1 MLKQLYIKDYA
12 LIDELNIDLH
22 RGFSVITGET
32 GAGKSIILGALGLLL
47 GQRADIKS
55 IKSGAKKCTV
65 EAHFDLSRYP
75 MEDFFTENEIDY
87 DLNDC
92 ILRREI
98 TATGKSRAFINDTPV
113 TLTMMRL
120 LGQQLVDIHSQHQ
133 NLLLQEEDF
142 QLRTVDII
150 ADNSEILHDYQS
162 HFKQYQSICQQIEQQ
177 KQKISEI
184 QERADYIRFQYQELS
199 KVDLYPEIQTELEQE
214 RDKLSHVEE
223 IKLNLFSAE
232 QQFSSDEGG
241 GILSQLKEVS
251 RHINDITDVYPS
263 IKETAERIDNCM
275 IELKDLYEGIRN
287 EVQDIDYDPQR
298 LEQINN
304 TLDTLYSLEQKHH
317 VSTVEELITLR
328 DELKEQLNTVDNS
341 DELLQKLQE
350 EEQQMLATC
359 NRLAQQLTT
368 ERKKAAKKIEKEM
381 TERLVPLG
389 IPQVRFAI
397 EITDKPLSSTGA
409 DKICFLFSA
418 NTNTPM
424 LPVAD
429 VASGGEIAR
438 VMLSLKAMI
447 SNKVKLPTIIFDE
460 IDTGVSGKIAEK
472 MGQIMQ
478 EMGANDRQVISITHL
493 PQIAAR
499 GSHHYKVRKEES
511 IFGTTTTMVM
521 LNKEER
527 LQEIAQMLSGADIT
541 AAAIDN
547 AKALLQQ

>member
-177 KQKISEI
+177 KQTISEI

-199 KVDLYPEIQTELEQE
+199 KVDLYPEMQTELEQE

-251 RHINDITDVYPS
+251 RHINNITDVYPS

-341 DELLQKLQE
+341 DELLQKLLE
-350 EEQQMLATC
+350 EEQQLLATC
-359 NRLAQQLTT
+359 NRLAQQLTK

-472 MGQIMQ
+472 MGHIMQ

>member
-177 KQKISEI
+177 KQTISEI

-199 KVDLYPEIQTELEQE
+199 KVDLYPEMQTELEQE

-359 NRLAQQLTT
+359 NRLAQQLTK

-472 MGQIMQ
+472 MGHIMQ

>member
-150 ADNSEILHDYQS
+150 ADNSEILNDYQS
-162 HFKQYQSICQQIEQQ
+162 YFKQYQSICQQIEQQ
-177 KQKISEI
+177 KQTISEI

-199 KVDLYPEIQTELEQE
+199 KVDLYPEMQTELEQE

-359 NRLAQQLTT
+359 NRLAQQLTK

-389 IPQVRFAI
+389 IPLVRFAI

>member
-162 HFKQYQSICQQIEQQ
+162 YFKQYQSICQQIEQQ

-199 KVDLYPEIQTELEQE
+199 KVDLYPEMQTELEQE

-350 EEQQMLATC
+350 EEQQVLATC
-359 NRLAQQLTT
+359 NRLAQQLTK

-472 MGQIMQ
+472 MGHIMQ

>member
-177 KQKISEI
+177 KQTISEI

-199 KVDLYPEIQTELEQE
+199 KVDLYPEMQTELEQE

-350 EEQQMLATC
+350 EEQLMLATC
-359 NRLAQQLTT
+359 NRLAQQLTK

>member
-150 ADNSEILHDYQS
+150 ADNSEILHDYPS
-162 HFKQYQSICQQIEQQ
+162 YFKQYQSICQQIEQQ
-177 KQKISEI
+177 KQTISEI

-199 KVDLYPEIQTELEQE
+199 KVDLYPEMQTELEQE

-359 NRLAQQLTT
+359 NRLAQQLTK
-368 ERKKAAKKIEKEM
+368 ERKKAAKIIEKEM

-397 EITDKPLSSTGA
+397 EMTDKPLSSTGA

-418 NTNTPM
+418 NSNTPM
-424 LPVAD
+424 LPVAE

>member
-113 TLTMMRL
+113 TLTTMRL

-150 ADNSEILHDYQS
+150 ADNSEILNDYQS
-162 HFKQYQSICQQIEQQ
+162 YFKQYLSICQQIEQQ
-177 KQKISEI
+177 KQTISEI

-199 KVDLYPEIQTELEQE
+199 KVDFYPEMQTELEQE

-251 RHINDITDVYPS
+251 RHINDITEVYPS

-328 DELKEQLNTVDNS
+328 DDLKEQLNTVDNS

-359 NRLAQQLTT
+359 NRLAQQLTK
-368 ERKKAAKKIEKEM
+368 ERKKAAKIIEKEM

-409 DKICFLFSA
+409 DKISFLFSA

-472 MGQIMQ
+472 MGHIMQ

>member
-177 KQKISEI
+177 KQTISEI

-199 KVDLYPEIQTELEQE
+199 KVDLYPEMQTELEQE

-350 EEQQMLATC
+350 EEQLMLATC
-359 NRLAQQLTT
+359 NRLAQQLTK

-397 EITDKPLSSTGA
+397 EMTDKPLSSTGA

>member
-162 HFKQYQSICQQIEQQ
+162 YFKQYQSICQQIEQQ
-177 KQKISEI
+177 KQTISEI

-199 KVDLYPEIQTELEQE
+199 KVDLYPEMQTELEQE

-359 NRLAQQLTT
+359 NRLAQQLTK

-389 IPQVRFAI
+389 IPQVKFAI

>member
-113 TLTMMRL
+113 TLTMMRM

-142 QLRTVDII
+142 QLRTVDVI

-177 KQKISEI
+177 KQTISEI

-199 KVDLYPEIQTELEQE
+199 KVDLYPEMQTELEQE

-328 DELKEQLNTVDNS
+328 DELKEQLITVDNS

-359 NRLAQQLTT
+359 NRLAQQLTK

>member
-199 KVDLYPEIQTELEQE
+199 KVDLYPEMQTELEQE

-359 NRLAQQLTT
+359 NRLAQQLTK

-389 IPQVRFAI
+389 IPQLRFAI

-499 GSHHYKVRKEES
+499 GSHHYKVQKEES

>member
-177 KQKISEI
+177 KQTISEI

-199 KVDLYPEIQTELEQE
+199 KVDLYPEMQTELEQE

-359 NRLAQQLTT
+359 NRLAQQLTK

-499 GSHHYKVRKEES
+499 GSHHYKVQKEES

>member
-162 HFKQYQSICQQIEQQ
+162 YFKQYQSICQQIEQQ

-199 KVDLYPEIQTELEQE
+199 KVDLYPEMQTELEQE

>member
-12 LIDELNIDLH
+12 LIDELIIDLH

-199 KVDLYPEIQTELEQE
+199 KVDLYPEMQTELEQE

-317 VSTVEELITLR
+317 VSTVEELIILR

-350 EEQQMLATC
+350 EEQQMLTTC
-359 NRLAQQLTT
+359 NRLAQQLTK

-397 EITDKPLSSTGA
+397 EITYKPLSSTGA

-472 MGQIMQ
+472 MGHIMQ

>member
-113 TLTMMRL
+113 TLTMMRM

-177 KQKISEI
+177 KQTISEI

-199 KVDLYPEIQTELEQE
+199 KVDLYPEMQTELEQE

-359 NRLAQQLTT
+359 NRLAQQLTK

-389 IPQVRFAI
+389 IPQVRLAI
-397 EITDKPLSSTGA
+397 EITEKPLSSTGA

>member
-1 MLKQLYIKDYA
+1 M
-12 LIDELNIDLH
+12 
-22 RGFSVITGET
+22 
-32 GAGKSIILGALGLLL
+32 
-47 GQRADIKS
+47 
-55 IKSGAKKCTV
+55 
-65 EAHFDLSRYP
+65 
-75 MEDFFTENEIDY
+75 
-87 DLNDC
+87 
-92 ILRREI
+92 
-98 TATGKSRAFINDTPV
+98 
-113 TLTMMRL
+113 
-120 LGQQLVDIHSQHQ
+120 
-133 NLLLQEEDF
+133 
-142 QLRTVDII
+142 
-150 ADNSEILHDYQS
+150 
-162 HFKQYQSICQQIEQQ
+162 
-177 KQKISEI
+177 
-184 QERADYIRFQYQELS
+184 
-199 KVDLYPEIQTELEQE
+199 
-214 RDKLSHVEE
+214 
-223 IKLNLFSAE
+223 
-232 QQFSSDEGG
+232 
-241 GILSQLKEVS
+241 
-251 RHINDITDVYPS
+251 
-263 IKETAERIDNCM
+263 
-275 IELKDLYEGIRN
+275 
-287 EVQDIDYDPQR
+287 
-298 LEQINN
+298 
-304 TLDTLYSLEQKHH
+304 
-317 VSTVEELITLR
+317 STVEELITLR

-359 NRLAQQLTT
+359 NRLAQQLTK

-472 MGQIMQ
+472 MGHIMQ

>member
-177 KQKISEI
+177 KQTISEI

-199 KVDLYPEIQTELEQE
+199 KVDLYPEMQTELEQE

-359 NRLAQQLTT
+359 IRLAQQLTK

>member
-162 HFKQYQSICQQIEQQ
+162 YFKQYQSICQLIEQQ

-199 KVDLYPEIQTELEQE
+199 KVDLYPEMQTELEQE

-359 NRLAQQLTT
+359 NRLAQQLTK
-368 ERKKAAKKIEKEM
+368 ERKKAAKIIEKEM

-397 EITDKPLSSTGA
+397 EMTDKPLSSTGA

-424 LPVAD
+424 LPVAE

>member
-120 LGQQLVDIHSQHQ
+120 MGQQLVDIHSQHQ

-177 KQKISEI
+177 KQTISEI

-199 KVDLYPEIQTELEQE
+199 KVDLYPEMQTELEQE

-359 NRLAQQLTT
+359 NRLAQQLTK